1 MNTSSKVNGTDHYLL
16 HLLLFRISINFL
28 RFLYRKLCTLS
39 KFCELKSAKAALPSV
54 LLIGAIHQGK
64 APRGGEEYKNQL
76 LVGYLGGR
84 YALTS
89 IDTYGWKQKPG
100 VLIGL
105 LRKVFFGT
113 FDTILISASS
123 ATTYRLIQ
131 MMHLRPSLLP
141 KTVYLVVGGYFPGAV
156 LAGKFRAGYYGR
168 LRRILVQG
176 RKMQQELYSAGL
188 KQNVSVMPNFKPVP
202 KVFGS
207 TGRFSA
213 PVFRFVF
220 LSRIS
225 PEKGVRELFRAVQ
238 LLSGKH
244 DFIVDF
250 YGPVATGFQK
260 DFDQLLSDTPQCTY
274 KGYLDF
280 LSHPEGAYTTLSG
293 YHTMVFPT
301 YWQGEGFPGVVLDAY
316 IAGLPVIASNWNLNA
331 EVLSE
336 GITGLL
342 VPPRDAVALAV
353 AMDKMIGEREKLAGY
368 SKACHSRALDYT
380 VGTVLDTH
388 LVQYLALHTPTLK
401 ADSHV

>member
-1 MNTSSKVNGTDHYLL
+1 
-16 HLLLFRISINFL
+16 
-28 RFLYRKLCTLS
+28 
-39 KFCELKSAKAALPSV
+39 
-54 LLIGAIHQGK
+54 
-64 APRGGEEYKNQL
+64 
-76 LVGYLGGR
+76 
-84 YALTS
+84 
-89 IDTYGWKQKPG
+89 
-100 VLIGL
+100 
-105 LRKVFFGT
+105 
-113 FDTILISASS
+113 
-123 ATTYRLIQ
+123 
-131 MMHLRPSLLP
+131 
-141 KTVYLVVGGYFPGAV
+141 
-156 LAGKFRAGYYGR
+156 
-168 LRRILVQG
+168 
-176 RKMQQELYSAGL
+176 
-188 KQNVSVMPNFKPVP
+188 
-202 KVFGS
+202 
-207 TGRFSA
+207 
-213 PVFRFVF
+213 
-220 LSRIS
+220 
-225 PEKGVRELFRAVQ
+225 VQ

-353 AMDKMIGEREKLAGY
+353 AMDKMIGEREKLADY
-368 SKACHSRALDYT
+368 SKACHSRALDYI
-380 VGTVLDTH
+380 VGTVLDNC
-388 LVQYLALHTPTLK
+388 LVQYLDPLLPTLK